1 MNENIK
7 DKETNSKNMDIQEFL
22 DKCKTGNIDE
32 KNIPAEILSVFEMLY
47 AKRKEQEQAA
57 QKENTAGNIHANT
70 PAVSYIEGLSLEDI
84 RYINE
89 QAVSLV
95 EKYTG
100 EKFNMESV
108 AHREYFEYF
117 KQQALKAKEQ
127 EIKMKQFE
135 KSLHEKYPQ
144 IRYHIASGNAE
155 YVLEYLDKG
164 LIDFGLLFCP
174 VDPAKYEA
182 LTVPHQD
189 TWGVLMRRDAPLAQK
204 EVIRPQDLAGQPLI
218 LSHQRGGNETFAE
231 WIGEEKMQVVAT
243 YNLLYNASLLVE
255 AGLGYAVGFDKLINT
270 EGSDLC
276 FRLKSYA
283 CSRFHGLIDR
293 LKYVS
298 CRCVDQTDGPC
309 ISGFFI
315 DQCIG
320 NLINRCLIIRC
331 NMVDNG
337 LFAVC

>member
-1 MNENIK
+1 MELRLLEYFLATAREQSITAAAESLHLSQPALSTQLKNLE
-7 DKETNSKNMDIQEFL
+7 KELGKQLLIRGTKGSRRVLLTEEGMILRKRAQ
-22 DKCKTGNIDE
+22 
-32 KNIPAEILSVFEMLY
+32 EILSLVSRTE
-47 AKRKEQEQAA
+47 EEIGAA
-57 QKENTAGNIHANT
+57 EEAVIGDVYIGAGETQVVRIFAE
-70 PAVSYIEGLSLEDI
+70 A
-84 RYINE
+84 
-89 QAVSLV
+89 A
-95 EKYTG
+95 
-100 EKFNMESV
+100 
-108 AHREYFEYF
+108 
-117 KQQALKAKEQ
+117 
-127 EIKMKQFE
+127 

-174 VDPAKYEA
+174 VDPAKYEV

-276 FRLKSYA
+276 FRPLSPSLYA
-283 CSRFHGLIDR
+283 QSRIIWKRYQIFSRPVSIF
-293 LKYVS
+293 LKYL
-298 CRCVDQTDGPC
+298 REWMEKEGNADQDGY
-309 ISGFFI
+309 GF
-315 DQCIG
+315 
-320 NLINRCLIIRC
+320 
-331 NMVDNG
+331 
-337 LFAVC
+337 

>member
-1 MNENIK
+1 MELRLLEYFLATAREQSITAAAESLHLSQPALSTQLKNLE
-7 DKETNSKNMDIQEFL
+7 KELGKQLLIRGTKGSRRVLLTEEGMILRKRAQ
-22 DKCKTGNIDE
+22 
-32 KNIPAEILSVFEMLY
+32 EILSLVSRTE
-47 AKRKEQEQAA
+47 EEIGAA
-57 QKENTAGNIHANT
+57 EEAVIGDVYIGAGETQVVRIFAE
-70 PAVSYIEGLSLEDI
+70 A
-84 RYINE
+84 
-89 QAVSLV
+89 A
-95 EKYTG
+95 
-100 EKFNMESV
+100 
-108 AHREYFEYF
+108 
-117 KQQALKAKEQ
+117 
-127 EIKMKQFE
+127 

-276 FRLKSYA
+276 FRPLFPSLYA
-283 CSRFHGLIDR
+283 QSRIIWKRYQIFSRPVSIF
-293 LKYVS
+293 LKYL
-298 CRCVDQTDGPC
+298 REWLEKEENADQDGY
-309 ISGFFI
+309 GF
-315 DQCIG
+315 
-320 NLINRCLIIRC
+320 
-331 NMVDNG
+331 
-337 LFAVC
+337 